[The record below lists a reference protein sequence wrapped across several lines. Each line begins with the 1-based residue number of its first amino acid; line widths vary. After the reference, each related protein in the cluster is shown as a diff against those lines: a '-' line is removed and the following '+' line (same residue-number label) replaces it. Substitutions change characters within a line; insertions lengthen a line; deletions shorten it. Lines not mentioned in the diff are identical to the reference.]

1 MCFFWIGLCGA
12 RAKLPN
18 STYTVNKIMYES
30 FYGFN
35 EKPFSLLPDPEFLYL
50 GERHKEALAMLEYG
64 MMHRAGIILITGEIG
79 CGKTTLIRHL
89 IQNQE
94 VDIVVGNITN
104 THRSFGELLKWV
116 MLSFDLEYREKDKV
130 ELYQDLVE
138 FLQQKHRQGKRV
150 ALIVDEAQNMTPD
163 ALEEM
168 RMLSNINVDKEQV
181 LQIILVGQPELR
193 DNLRLPELKQF
204 AQRITVDY
212 FLEPLVP
219 KEAFEYIKHRIRIA
233 GGNPDIIALDAFR
246 EVYLSSGGTPRL
258 MNTICD
264 TALVYGYA
272 EQVKV
277 ITSEIV
283 KEVVRDKSK
292 GNVLPLEHLKENDTG
307 NVSQGIR
314 HVSIGG

>member
-1 MCFFWIGLCGA
+1 
-12 RAKLPN
+12 
-18 STYTVNKIMYES
+18 MYES
-30 FYGFN
+30 FYNFN

-50 GERHKEALAMLEYG
+50 GDRHKEALSMLEYG

-89 IQNQE
+89 IQNQD

-116 MLSFDLEYREKDKV
+116 MLSFDLEYKGKDKV

-138 FLQQKHRQGKRV
+138 FLHTKYRQGKRV

-193 DNLRLPELKQF
+193 DNLRLPELRQL
-204 AQRITVDY
+204 AQRVAVDY
-212 FLEPLVP
+212 YLEALDP
-219 KEAFEYIKHRIRIA
+219 KEAFEYIRHRIMVA
-233 GGNPDIIALDAFR
+233 GGNPEVIGLDAFK
-246 EVYLSSGGTPRL
+246 EIYLSSGGTPRL

-264 TALVYGYA
+264 TSLVYGYA
-272 EQVKV
+272 EQAKV
-277 ITSEIV
+277 ITAEIV
-283 KEVVRDKSK
+283 QEVVRDKNK
-292 GNVLPLEHLKENDTG
+292 GNILPLEHVKKDAADR
-307 NVSQGIR
+307 SQGIT
-314 HVSIGG
+314 HVSIGISS

>member
-1 MCFFWIGLCGA
+1 
-12 RAKLPN
+12 
-18 STYTVNKIMYES
+18 MYES
-30 FYGFN
+30 FYNFN

-50 GERHKEALAMLEYG
+50 GERHKEALSMLEYG

-89 IQNQE
+89 IQNQDM
-94 VDIVVGNITN
+94 DIIVGNITN
-104 THRSFGELLKWV
+104 THKSFGELLKWV
-116 MLSFDLEYREKDKV
+116 MLSFGLEYRDKDKV

-138 FLQQKHRQGKRV
+138 FLHKKYRQGKRV

-193 DNLRLPELKQF
+193 ENLKLPELRQL
-204 AQRITVDY
+204 AQRVAVDY
-212 FLEPLVP
+212 YLEPLDP
-219 KEAFEYIKHRIRIA
+219 KEAFEYIRHRIQVA
-233 GGNPDIIALDAFR
+233 GGNPDIISLDAFK
-246 EVYLSSGGTPRL
+246 EIYLSSGGTPRL

-264 TALVYGYA
+264 TSLVYGYA
-272 EQVKV
+272 EQASVV
-277 ITSEIV
+277 TGEIV

-292 GNVLPLEHLKENDTG
+292 GNILPLEYSKKDMEER
-307 NVSQGIR
+307 SQGTK
-314 HVSIGG
+314 HVRIGS

>member
-1 MCFFWIGLCGA
+1 
-12 RAKLPN
+12 
-18 STYTVNKIMYES
+18 MYES
-30 FYGFN
+30 FYNFN

-50 GERHKEALAMLEYG
+50 GERHKEALSMLEYG

-89 IQNQE
+89 IQNQDM
-94 VDIVVGNITN
+94 DIIVGNITN
-104 THRSFGELLKWV
+104 THKSFGELLKWV
-116 MLSFDLEYREKDKV
+116 MLSFGLEYRDKDKV

-138 FLQQKHRQGKRV
+138 FLHKKYRQGKRV

-193 DNLRLPELKQF
+193 ENLKLPELRQL
-204 AQRITVDY
+204 AQRVAVDY
-212 FLEPLVP
+212 YLEPLDP
-219 KEAFEYIKHRIRIA
+219 KEAFEYVRHRIQVA
-233 GGNPDIIALDAFR
+233 GGNPGIISLDAFK
-246 EVYLSSGGTPRL
+246 EIYLSSGGTPRL

-264 TALVYGYA
+264 TSLVYGYA
-272 EQVKV
+272 EQASVV
-277 ITSEIV
+277 TGEIV

-292 GNVLPLEHLKENDTG
+292 GNILPLEYSKKDMEER
-307 NVSQGIR
+307 SQGTK
-314 HVSIGG
+314 HVRIGS

>member
-1 MCFFWIGLCGA
+1 
-12 RAKLPN
+12 
-18 STYTVNKIMYES
+18 MYES
-30 FYGFN
+30 FYNFN

-50 GERHKEALAMLEYG
+50 GDRHKEALSMLEYG

-89 IQNQE
+89 IQNQD

-116 MLSFDLEYREKDKV
+116 MLSFDLEYKGKDKV

-138 FLQQKHRQGKRV
+138 FLHTKYRQGKRV

-193 DNLRLPELKQF
+193 DNLRLPELRQL
-204 AQRITVDY
+204 AQRVAVDY
-212 FLEPLVP
+212 YLEALDP
-219 KEAFEYIKHRIRIA
+219 KEAFEYIRHRIMVA
-233 GGNPDIIALDAFR
+233 GGNPEIIGLDAFK
-246 EVYLSSGGTPRL
+246 EIYLSSGGTPRL

-264 TALVYGYA
+264 TSLVYGYA
-272 EQVKV
+272 EQAKV
-277 ITSEIV
+277 ITAEIV
-283 KEVVRDKSK
+283 QEVVRDKSK
-292 GNVLPLEHLKENDTG
+292 GNILPLEHVKKDAG
-307 NVSQGIR
+307 DRSQGIK
-314 HVSIGG
+314 HVSIGINS

>member
-1 MCFFWIGLCGA
+1 
-12 RAKLPN
+12 
-18 STYTVNKIMYES
+18 MYES
-30 FYGFN
+30 FYNFS

-50 GERHKEALAMLEYG
+50 GDRHKEALSMLEYG

-89 IQNQE
+89 IQSQDM
-94 VDIVVGNITN
+94 DIVVGNITN

-116 MLSFDLEYREKDKV
+116 MLSFDLEYKGKDKV

-138 FLQQKHRQGKRV
+138 FLYKKHRQGKRV

-168 RMLSNINVDKEQV
+168 RMLSNINVDKGQV

-193 DNLRLPELKQF
+193 NNLRLPELRQL
-204 AQRITVDY
+204 AQRVAVDY
-212 FLEPLVP
+212 FLEPLDP
-219 KEAFEYIKHRIRIA
+219 KEAFEYIQHRIQVA
-233 GGNPDIIALDAFR
+233 GGNPKIIGLDAFK
-246 EVYLSSGGTPRL
+246 EIYLSSGGTPRL

-272 EQVKV
+272 EQADI
-277 ITSEIV
+277 ITPEII

-292 GNVLPLEHLKENDTG
+292 GNILPLEHTKKDIADR
-307 NVSQGIR
+307 SQGIK
-314 HVSIGG
+314 HVSIGS

>member
-1 MCFFWIGLCGA
+1 
-12 RAKLPN
+12 
-18 STYTVNKIMYES
+18 MYES
-30 FYGFN
+30 FYNFN

-50 GERHKEALAMLEYG
+50 GERHKEALSMLEYG

-89 IQNQE
+89 IQNQDL
-94 VDIVVGNITN
+94 DIIVGNITN
-104 THRSFGELLKWV
+104 THKSFGELLKWV
-116 MLSFDLEYREKDKV
+116 MLAFDQEYRDKDKV

-138 FLQQKHRQGKRV
+138 FLHKKYRQGKRV

-193 DNLRLPELKQF
+193 ENLKLPELRQL
-204 AQRITVDY
+204 AQRVAVDY
-212 FLEPLVP
+212 YLEPLDP
-219 KEAFEYIKHRIRIA
+219 KEAFEYIRHRIHVA
-233 GGNPDIIALDAFR
+233 GGTPDIIGLDAFK
-246 EVYLSSGGTPRL
+246 EIYLSSGGTPRL

-264 TALVYGYA
+264 TSLVYGYA
-272 EQVKV
+272 EQASVV
-277 ITSEIV
+277 TGEIV

-292 GNVLPLEHLKENDTG
+292 GNILPLEHLKKDIAEK
-307 NVSQGIR
+307 SQGTK
-314 HVSIGG
+314 HVSIGS

>member
-1 MCFFWIGLCGA
+1 
-12 RAKLPN
+12 
-18 STYTVNKIMYES
+18 MYES
-30 FYGFN
+30 FYNFN

-50 GERHKEALAMLEYG
+50 GDRHKEALSMLEYG

-89 IQNQE
+89 IQNQD

-116 MLSFDLEYREKDKV
+116 MLSFDLEYKDKDKV

-138 FLQQKHRQGKRV
+138 FLHKKYRQGKRV

-193 DNLRLPELKQF
+193 DNLRLPELRQL
-204 AQRITVDY
+204 AQRIAVDY
-212 FLEPLVP
+212 FLEALDP
-219 KEAFEYIKHRIRIA
+219 KEAFEYIRHRIQVA
-233 GGNPDIIALDAFR
+233 GGSPEIIGLDAFK
-246 EVYLSSGGTPRL
+246 EIYLSSAGTPRL
-258 MNTICD
+258 INTICD
-264 TALVYGYA
+264 TSLVYGYA
-272 EQVKV
+272 EQAKV
-277 ITSEIV
+277 ITPEIV

-292 GNVLPLEHLKENDTG
+292 GNILPLEHTKNEVADR
-307 NVSQGIR
+307 SQGIK
-314 HVSIGG
+314 HVSIGS

>member
-1 MCFFWIGLCGA
+1 
-12 RAKLPN
+12 
-18 STYTVNKIMYES
+18 MYES
-30 FYGFN
+30 FYNFN

-50 GERHKEALAMLEYG
+50 GGRHKEALSMLEYG

-89 IQNQE
+89 IQNQDM
-94 VDIVVGNITN
+94 DIIVGNITN
-104 THRSFGELLKWV
+104 THKSFGELLKWV
-116 MLSFDLEYREKDKV
+116 MLSFGLEYRDKDKV

-138 FLQQKHRQGKRV
+138 FLHKKYRQGKRV

-193 DNLRLPELKQF
+193 ENLKLPELRQL
-204 AQRITVDY
+204 AQRVAVDY
-212 FLEPLVP
+212 YLEPLDP
-219 KEAFEYIKHRIRIA
+219 KEAFEYVRHRIQVA
-233 GGNPDIIALDAFR
+233 GGNPGIISLDAFK
-246 EVYLSSGGTPRL
+246 EIYLSSGGTPRL

-264 TALVYGYA
+264 TSLVYGYA
-272 EQVKV
+272 EQASVV
-277 ITSEIV
+277 TGEIV

-292 GNVLPLEHLKENDTG
+292 GNILPLEYSKKDMEER
-307 NVSQGIR
+307 SQGTK
-314 HVSIGG
+314 HVRIGS

>member
-1 MCFFWIGLCGA
+1 
-12 RAKLPN
+12 
-18 STYTVNKIMYES
+18 MYES
-30 FYGFN
+30 FYNFN

-50 GERHKEALAMLEYG
+50 GERHKEALSMLEYG

-89 IQNQE
+89 IQNQDM
-94 VDIVVGNITN
+94 DIIVGNITN
-104 THRSFGELLKWV
+104 THKSFGELLKWV
-116 MLSFDLEYREKDKV
+116 MLSFGLEYRDKDKV

-138 FLQQKHRQGKRV
+138 FLHKKYRQGKRV

-193 DNLRLPELKQF
+193 ENLKLPELRQL
-204 AQRITVDY
+204 AQRVAVDY
-212 FLEPLVP
+212 YLEPLDP
-219 KEAFEYIKHRIRIA
+219 KEAFEYVRHRIQVA
-233 GGNPDIIALDAFR
+233 GGNPGIISLDAFK
-246 EVYLSSGGTPRL
+246 EIYLSSGGTPRL

-264 TALVYGYA
+264 TSLVYGYA
-272 EQVKV
+272 EQASVV
-277 ITSEIV
+277 TGEIV

-292 GNVLPLEHLKENDTG
+292 GNILPLEYSKKDMAEK
-307 NVSQGIR
+307 SQGTK
-314 HVSIGG
+314 HVSIGS

>member
-1 MCFFWIGLCGA
+1 
-12 RAKLPN
+12 
-18 STYTVNKIMYES
+18 MYES
-30 FYGFN
+30 FYNFN

-50 GERHKEALAMLEYG
+50 GERHKEALSMLEYG

-89 IQNQE
+89 IQNQDL
-94 VDIVVGNITN
+94 DIIVGNITN
-104 THRSFGELLKWV
+104 THKSFGELLKWV
-116 MLSFDLEYREKDKV
+116 MLSFDLDYKDKDKV

-138 FLQQKHRQGKRV
+138 FLHKKYRQGKRV

-193 DNLRLPELKQF
+193 ENLKLPELRQL
-204 AQRITVDY
+204 AQRVAVDY
-212 FLEPLVP
+212 YLEPLDP
-219 KEAFEYIKHRIRIA
+219 KEAFEYIRHRIQVA
-233 GGNPDIIALDAFR
+233 GGNPDIISLDAFK
-246 EVYLSSGGTPRL
+246 EIYLSSGGTPRL

-264 TALVYGYA
+264 TSLVYGYA
-272 EQVKV
+272 EQASVV
-277 ITSEIV
+277 TDEIV

-292 GNVLPLEHLKENDTG
+292 GNILPLEHLKKDMAEK
-307 NVSQGIR
+307 SQGTK
-314 HVSIGG
+314 HVSIGS